1 MTKQRPSATKL
12 RLSRL
17 FRWLAVLCFIKL
29 SILGMLMLDLPL
41 PAWLGRDTPDN
52 GARPAQTAAHA
63 PAVPGRS
70 LENAAVADGALSL
83 NTAQMPETNQVQGS
97 AEPAGPSLVTS
108 QEPPQGAAAA
118 QLAAAAK
125 PRHAVPQSV
134 TEAALPAPLAASQ
147 TLPVGRSAFVPPDL
161 PEPAALD
168 APAVEPGTA
177 PLAGNN
183 APLLAV
189 ARRPAQPR
197 RRLGRHARPQESA
210 HTRSRQRAGGPCR
223 RAGHARAPGSCPE
236 RLTLCPGRAERAP
249 DHAGR
254 AGHSGQH
261 PPRTGR

>member
-1 MTKQRPSATKL
+1 
-12 RLSRL
+12 
-17 FRWLAVLCFIKL
+17 
-29 SILGMLMLDLPL
+29 
-41 PAWLGRDTPDN
+41 
-52 GARPAQTAAHA
+52 
-63 PAVPGRS
+63 
-70 LENAAVADGALSL
+70 
-83 NTAQMPETNQVQGS
+83 MPETNQVQGS

-189 ARRPAQPR
+189 AAGPRNRDDGWADMLGLKNLPIPGLGSVQAAHAAALDMPVPQAPAQ
-197 RRLGRHARPQESA
+197 SA
-210 HTRSRQRAGGPCR
+210 SPF
-223 RAGHARAPGSCPE
+223 APAEQNAP
-236 RLTLCPGRAERAP
+236 LTMPGAP
-249 DHAGR
+249 DIPANIPR
-254 AGHSGQH
+254 
-261 PPRTGR
+261 RTGR